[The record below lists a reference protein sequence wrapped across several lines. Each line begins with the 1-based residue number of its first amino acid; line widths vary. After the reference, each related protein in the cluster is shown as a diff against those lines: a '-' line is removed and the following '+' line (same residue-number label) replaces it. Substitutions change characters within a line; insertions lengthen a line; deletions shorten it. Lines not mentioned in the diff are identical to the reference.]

1 MGRRCGAWLPCLI
14 LSAGL
19 TATHDVS
26 AGFGEGSAA
35 PKGQVS
41 DADFKAARE
50 LGERGEIALAEQAYQ
65 SILQQAREGRD
76 DYQQARALAGLGSC
90 QLRRFAFRK
99 SLTTLLEAKQL
110 AQQVNNARLSGTIC
124 TNLASIYSQLN
135 SFPEAIEEAEQA
147 IQEFQE
153 AGEPAYLVRA
163 LAVKGDLLSEQHDVD
178 QARLTYHEAIALA
191 EKSKD
196 VRSEAFAWNRLGG
209 TLSDA
214 GEYASAEKALNRA
227 LQLRESGHD
236 DGAAITRLDLALLK
250 LREGNARLALET
262 LDAVLAN
269 PGPAVA
275 RIPAYEVKHHRGQ
288 MLAAMGRDDE
298 ALQTLREATVRADQW
313 RGSALPGDVSSI
325 GTVAYLHE
333 VYADYTNFAAHVAI
347 QRRDSLLEREA
358 LEVLSA
364 SRAANLREE
373 YALAL
378 AQQERLPDEYFALL
392 KKIEAAESAEILSPG
407 ADDEAKIRQLRGR
420 LESIQDQTGI
430 KLANFSKDSEKN
442 AHQKTLR
449 HIQQSLGPEDVV
461 LSFSLGVAAVAPSYL
476 WATTRRA
483 VHVYALPNRETIEKT
498 TAAFRESVKAG
509 SSSDAAGQTLSR
521 LLFQQLDRDTWSK
534 RNWMLVPDGVLLD
547 CVPWAALPV
556 PGAHPVS
563 LLVQR
568 RSIRSLPSE
577 YLLLQR
583 SPAHRTNSFLAL
595 GDPVYNRADVRCEPV
610 RRTDA
615 AKYATAAKPVAF
627 ALARLAGSQKEVESS
642 ARVWNASS
650 TQLLMGPDASLSGLQ
665 AALGRRPGIIHFAVH
680 VLSPDKHPE
689 QAALA
694 LSIDEHGL
702 PELLTPEIIS
712 TFRVPGSIV
721 VLSGCASQH
730 GAVVAGAGLIGL
742 SRAWLLAGASAVVVS
757 AWPTPDDSGRFF
769 EAFYECLRRQNL
781 QGGSIVAQ
789 ASSALQQAQLEM
801 KRDTGY
807 RRSPSYWAAYSLIS
821 KE

>member
-1 MGRRCGAWLPCLI
+1 MGRLCGAWLPCLI

-19 TATHDVS
+19 TPTHAGS
-26 AGFGEGSAA
+26 AGFGEPSALKA
-35 PKGQVS
+35 AIS

-65 SILQQAREGRD
+65 SILQQAREARD
-76 DYQQARALAGLGSC
+76 EYQQARALAGLGTC

-110 AQQVNNARLSGTIC
+110 AQQVHNARLSGSISG
-124 TNLASIYSQLN
+124 NLASIYSQLN
-135 SFPEAIEEAEQA
+135 SFPEAMEQAEQA
-147 IQEFQE
+147 AQEFQE

-163 LAVKGDLLSEQHDVD
+163 LSVKGDLLAEQHELDH
-178 QARLTYHEAIALA
+178 ARHAYQEAIALA
-191 EKSKD
+191 QKSKD
-196 VRSEAFAWNRLGG
+196 VRSEAFAWNKLGG
-209 TLSDA
+209 ALSDA
-214 GEYASAEKALNRA
+214 GKYEPAEKALTRA

-250 LREGNARLALET
+250 LREGNARLALQM
-262 LDAVLAN
+262 LDSVLAH

-275 RIPAYEVKHHRGQ
+275 RIPAYEVMHHRGQ
-288 MLAAMGRDDE
+288 MLVALGRDDE
-298 ALQTLREATVRADQW
+298 ALRTLHEATLRADQW
-313 RGSALPGDVSSI
+313 RASALPGDVSSI

-333 VYADYTNFAAHVAI
+333 VYADYTNFAARVAI
-347 QRRDSLLEREA
+347 QRRSPRLEREA

-392 KKIEAAESAEILSPG
+392 KKIQAAEAAEILLPR
-407 ADDEAKIRQLRGR
+407 ADDEAKIRHLRGQ
-420 LESIQDQTGI
+420 LESIQNQMGI
-430 KLANFSKDSEKN
+430 KLVNSSQDTEKN
-442 AHQKTLR
+442 PHQKTLR

-461 LSFSLGVAAVAPSYL
+461 LSFSLGVAAAAPSYL
-476 WATTRRA
+476 WATTRNA
-483 VHVYALPNRETIEKT
+483 VRVYALPSRETIEKA
-498 TAAFRESVKAG
+498 TADFRDAVRTGSHSDSAG
-509 SSSDAAGQTLSR
+509 PTLSR
-521 LLFQQLDRDTWSK
+521 LLFQQLDRDTWSQ

-547 CVPWAALPV
+547 CVPWAALPET
-556 PGAHPVS
+556 GAHPVS

-568 RSIRSLPSE
+568 HSIRSLPSE

-583 SPAHRTNSFLAL
+583 TPAPRKNSFLAL
-595 GDPVYNRADVRCEPV
+595 GDPVYNRADVRFEHV
-610 RRTDA
+610 RRTDSA
-615 AKYATAAKPVAF
+615 DYATAAKPVTV
-627 ALARLAGSQKEVESS
+627 ALARLAGSQKELESS
-642 ARVWNASS
+642 ARAWNATS
-650 TQLLMGPDASLSGLQ
+650 TQLLTGPDASLSRLQ
-665 AALGRRPGIIHFAVH
+665 AALEQRPGVIHFAVH

-769 EAFYECLRRQNL
+769 EAFYECLWRQNL
-781 QGGSIVAQ
+781 RGGSTVEQ